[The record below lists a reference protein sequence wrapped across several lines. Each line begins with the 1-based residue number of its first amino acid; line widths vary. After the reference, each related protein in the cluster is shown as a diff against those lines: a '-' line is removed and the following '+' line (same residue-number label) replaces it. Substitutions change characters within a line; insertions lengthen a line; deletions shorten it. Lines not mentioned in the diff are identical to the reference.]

1 MCGCGK
7 KNPIYTY
14 RPLYRQ
20 VISKDRLG
28 RTVILKVPLNPPRR
42 KIMKKNIQQPISLE
56 KEIDSVLRK

>member
-14 RPLYRQ
+14 RPLFRQ

-28 RTVILKVPLNPPRR
+28 RTVILKVPIPPNRR
-42 KIMKKNIQQPISLE
+42 KMMKKKNQQPISLE
-56 KEIDSVLRK
+56 NEIDSVLRR